1 MGASITKFSSCTNA
15 PSIDYLNGDSYLF
28 GCSSGVPIEGVP
40 IVACTDFVVIPTKM
54 ENKYYYGNTSAVGI
68 GTPGI
73 EAHAGSSYT
82 LTWESTKFNVFD
94 IAEDI
99 DKSIE
104 EW

>member
-1 MGASITKFSSCTNA
+1 
-15 PSIDYLNGDSYLF
+15 
-28 GCSSGVPIEGVP
+28 
-40 IVACTDFVVIPTKM
+40 M

-82 LTWESTKFNVFD
+82 LTWESMKFNVFD

>member
-1 MGASITKFSSCTNA
+1 MSRYYDPVTHRF
-15 PSIDYLNGDSYLF
+15 LN
-28 GCSSGVPIEGVP
+28 
-40 IVACTDFVVIPTKM
+40 
-54 ENKYYYGNTSAVGI
+54 AVGI

-73 EAHAGSSYT
+73 EAHVGSSYT

>member
-1 MGASITKFSSCTNA
+1 MVIQVQSV
-15 PSIDYLNGDSYLF
+15 L
-28 GCSSGVPIEGVP
+28 VP
-40 IVACTDFVVIPTKM
+40 
-54 ENKYYYGNTSAVGI
+54 
-68 GTPGI
+68 PGI
-73 EAHAGSSYT
+73 EAHVGSSYT

>member
-1 MGASITKFSSCTNA
+1 MSRYYDPVTHRFVNA
-15 PSIDYLNGDSYLF
+15 D
-28 GCSSGVPIEGVP
+28 
-40 IVACTDFVVIPTKM
+40 
-54 ENKYYYGNTSAVGI
+54 GI
-68 GTPGI
+68 GTHEI